1 MSPEKQKEQ
10 MQNLVRVAGADL
22 KANNSLFV
30 GLTKISGVSFMFAN
44 AICKVLD
51 LKKSMK
57 VSELDDSSITRIE
70 QVVENPLKFNFPSWL
85 LNRRRDPETGED
97 KHLSLSDVKFIKE
110 NDIKLM
116 KKIKS
121 YKGMRHQW
129 GLPVR
134 GQRTKSNFRRNRK
147 PSVAAAKK
155 KA

>member
-1 MSPEKQKEQ
+1 MSQEKPKEQ
-10 MQNLVRVAGADL
+10 MQNLIRVANADL
-22 KANNSLFV
+22 KTGSSLFV
-30 GLTKISGVSFMFAN
+30 GLTKINGVSFMFAN

-57 VSELDDSSITRIE
+57 VSELDDATITRIE
-70 QVVENPLKFNFPSWL
+70 QVIENPLKFNFPNWL

-97 KHLSLSDVKFIKE
+97 MHISLSDVKFVKE

-121 YKGMRHQW
+121 YRGMRHQW

-134 GQRTKSNFRRNRK
+134 GQRTKSNFRRNKGKAMGVKRK
-147 PSVAAAKK
+147 K
-155 KA
+155 